1 MKRFSLLSLCVMGGI
16 ALVLMF
22 GFVAPNTFTFSN
34 VPKLLSSIFFVD
46 STTTVALK
54 ESYRSGERI
63 RVLIVP
69 GHDNESWGTEFL
81 GIREADMTLALGEEL
96 YAFLKADSHFDPVI
110 TREKNGYTDEFQNYF
125 DKDTGRVRGFVAN
138 KKRVMQDLLKQG
150 LAEKEEGVVHNTAV
164 SSVAYRLYSI
174 NTWANENDIDLV
186 IHIHI
191 NDYPGRRWNQTGRYD
206 GFTVYVPDGQYSN
219 AKPSRVIGEAIA
231 STLSTVLATSNLP
244 TEAGQGGVVPDQEL
258 IALGSYNTLDPASV
272 LIEYG
277 YIYEPQFRT
286 TASREVIVHEFA
298 FQTYLG
304 LNQFFG
310 NFLETFRTYKTSL
323 LPYQFKH
330 TLTQGSPAGR
340 DILSLQEA
348 LSLQG
353 VYPPDGEDL
362 HSCPK
367 SGHFGPCTRRGVRE
381 FQELFGLP
389 STGYVD
395 AGTQAKL
402 SELYSR

>member
-1 MKRFSLLSLCVMGGI
+1 MKRFSLLSLCAVVGI
-16 ALVLMF
+16 VLVLML
-22 GFVAPNTFTFSN
+22 GFVATSTFTFSN
-34 VPKLLSSIFFVD
+34 VQKLLSSVFFVD
-46 STTTVALK
+46 STTIVALK
-54 ESYRSGERI
+54 ESYRNGERI

-81 GIREADMTLALGEEL
+81 GVREAEMNLALGEEL
-96 YAFLKADSHFDPVI
+96 YALLRSDEHFEPTI
-110 TREKNGYTDEFQNYF
+110 TRNKDGYTDEFQNYF
-125 DKDTGRVRGFVAN
+125 AQEERGIKGFVAR
-138 KKRVMQDLLKQG
+138 KKKIMQDLVKQG
-150 LAEKEEGVVHNTAV
+150 LVVKEEGVIHNTAV
-164 SSVAYRLYSI
+164 SSVVYRLYSI

-186 IHIHI
+186 IHIHF
-191 NDYPGRRWNQTGRYD
+191 NDYPGRRWNQAGRYD

-219 AKPSRVIGEAIA
+219 AKSSRAIGEAIA
-231 STLSTVLATSNLP
+231 SKLSNVLAPSNLP
-244 TEAGQGGVVPDQEL
+244 AEAGQGGVMPDQEL

-286 TASREVIVHEFA
+286 TASREVILHEFA

-310 NFLETFRTYKTSL
+310 NFLETFRIYKTSL
-323 LPYQFKH
+323 LPYQFKN

-367 SGHFGPCTRRGVRE
+367 SGHFGPCTRRGVLE
-381 FQELFGLP
+381 FQKLFGFP
-389 STGYVD
+389 GTGYVD
-395 AGTQAKL
+395 ARTQAKL